1 MRTTRHPAV
10 TGAER
15 RAVAEDLAEL
25 YRAGS
30 SIRGIAARTGRS
42 YGCVHQLLLDAGVTL
57 RPRGSAR
64 IRSN

>member
-1 MRTTRHPAV
+1 MRTRAPAL
-10 TGAER
+10 TGADR
-15 RAVAEDLAEL
+15 QAYAEDLAEL

-30 SIRGIAARTGRS
+30 SIRSIAARTGRS
-42 YGCVHQLLLDAGVTL
+42 YGSVHQLLHDAGVRL

>member
-1 MRTTRHPAV
+1 MSTRNPAV
-10 TGAER
+10 TGNARLEL
-15 RAVAEDLAEL
+15 AEDLASL

-42 YGCVHQLLLDAGVTL
+42 YGAVHQLLHDAGVTL

-64 IRSN
+64 IRTD

>member
-1 MRTTRHPAV
+1 MRTRNPAV
-10 TGAER
+10 TGDER
-15 RAVAEDLAEL
+15 LAVAEDLAEL
-25 YRAGS
+25 YHQGS

-64 IRSN
+64 IRTH